1 MWATNHLVLMCYAH
15 GYGKSNNCP
24 TQDHCVMPPYA
35 EVLIGLRFGGLN
47 EEIMFTYNKQ
57 HQLLW
62 MWL

>member
-1 MWATNHLVLMCYAH
+1 MCYAH

-62 MWL
+62 M